1 MSSISKAPTDSTE
14 ESGWTT
20 YFDYFFNN
28 SNNDDDDDDTNNNH
42 KCSSVSSSTSSSLL
56 SDATSLVNK
65 NVLSHN
71 QHVGI
76 AKEFSLDRNGKTGS
90 SFKKRKNTVDR
101 SLEDT
106 ATSHL
111 NCLKE
116 KGNTSGQKELSLN
129 GKDSDCTEL
138 KKIGVCVVPL

>member
-28 SNNDDDDDDTNNNH
+28 NNNDDDDDDTNNNH

-111 NCLKE
+111 NCLKVFFFY
-116 KGNTSGQKELSLN
+116 LFPSLF
-129 GKDSDCTEL
+129 SFL
-138 KKIGVCVVPL
+138 